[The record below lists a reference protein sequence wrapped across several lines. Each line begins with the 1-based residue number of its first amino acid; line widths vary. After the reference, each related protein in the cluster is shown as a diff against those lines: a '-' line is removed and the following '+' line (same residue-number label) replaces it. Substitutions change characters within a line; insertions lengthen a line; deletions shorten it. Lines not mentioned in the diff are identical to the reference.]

1 MNFFSRIEQA
11 RGSLLSAKRKVD
23 RGYCAMGKQPFIS
36 VIIPTFNRARQVQS
50 ALGSV
55 LTQTYRNFEVIV
67 VDDGSTDETKK
78 GVASFIKDQSR
89 AGIQIHYIDQPN
101 QGQSAARNR
110 GIKEAKGEWIAFL
123 DSDDLWLPGKL
134 ERQVEALRQF
144 EGKSWACITDA
155 RFVDNLGMD
164 TTSFLRGCRDYEGDV
179 GLDYEATQ
187 SLAKMRD
194 PFCVSTLLVH
204 TEVAERAGW
213 FDASFKYAEDHDF
226 LLRLSLATPI
236 CYVNSLLCM
245 IDQSES
251 PEGSRCRPWDD
262 PEVRLLGWQLVLE
275 KWLNL
280 NEQLSPDVRKTIMH
294 NLQCVHSAW
303 TNWHLEH
310 RKYDS
315 AFISVREALGY
326 EVTPKLL
333 TKWVMMELAPGLTRK
348 ITPKMRFNK

>member
-1 MNFFSRIEQA
+1 
-11 RGSLLSAKRKVD
+11 
-23 RGYCAMGKQPFIS
+23 MGKQPFVS

-78 GVASFIKDQSR
+78 CVASFIRDQSR
-89 AGIQIHYIDQPN
+89 AGIQIRYIDQPN
-101 QGQSAARNR
+101 QGQSVARNR
-110 GIKEAKGEWIAFL
+110 GTEEAKGEWIAFL

-164 TTSFLRGCRDYEGDV
+164 TTSFRRGYRKYEDNA

-187 SLAKMRD
+187 SLARMRD

-204 TEVAERAGW
+204 AEVAKRVGW

-262 PEVRLLGWQLVLE
+262 LEVRLLGWQLVLE
-275 KWLNL
+275 KWLKL
-280 NEQLSPDVRKTIMH
+280 NEQLPPDVRKTVVR
-294 NLQCVHSAW
+294 NLQHVHSAW
-303 TNWHLEH
+303 TNWHLEQG
-310 RKYDS
+310 RYDS
-315 AFISVREALGY
+315 AFNSVREALGY
-326 EVTPKLL
+326 KVTAKLL
-333 TKWVMMELAPGLTRK
+333 TKWMMMEIAPGLTRK
-348 ITPKMRFNK
+348 IAPKMRLNR